1 MVAKLV
7 SVESFTVRAGLGDVD
22 SLDESVTTKA
32 QAAVEAATVHLISIV
47 RTEFDQTAQVNQYW
61 VDVGELPFQGD
72 FPKFFLSQGFVTTA
86 VSAMVVRTATQLSEV
101 AAATALDASF
111 FRLDSAKGTLLITGT
126 DRLPITTLAPV
137 SGDRYFAQIEY
148 TAGYTSVGDAFGTI
162 YENVPDWL
170 AEAAIILAQSIF
182 ATGKPCKD
190 DEKNASGCPCTIE
203 SLVSRYIR
211 FVPSALK
218 PLF

>member
-1 MVAKLV
+1 MVAKFV
-7 SVESFTVRAGLGDVD
+7 SVEAFTVRAGLGDAGD
-22 SLDESVTTKA
+22 LDESVTTKA
-32 QAAVEAATVHLISIV
+32 RAAIEAATVHLISFI
-47 RTEFDQTAQVNQYW
+47 RTDFDQVALTNQYY
-61 VDVGELPFQGD
+61 VDIGELPFQGD

-86 VSAMVVRTATQLSEV
+86 VSSMVVRTAGQLSEV

-126 DRLPITTLAPV
+126 DRLPISTLAPV

-148 TAGYTSVGDAFGTI
+148 TAGFTAANDAFGSL
-162 YENVPDWL
+162 YEDTPDWL
-170 AEAAIILAQSIF
+170 VEASVLLSQVIF
-182 ATGKPCKD
+182 DTGKPCRD
-190 DEKNASGCPCTIE
+190 DEKNAQGCPCFIE
-203 SLVSRYIR
+203 GLINRYIR

>member
-1 MVAKLV
+1 MVAKFV
-7 SVESFTVRAGLGDVD
+7 SVEDFTVRAGLGDAD
-22 SLDESVTTKA
+22 SLDESVTTKSK
-32 QAAVEAATVHLISIV
+32 AAIEAATIHLISII
-47 RTEFDQTAQVNQYW
+47 RTDFDQVSLSNQYY
-61 VDVGELPFQGD
+61 VDIGELPFQGE

-137 SGDRYFAQIEY
+137 SGDLYFAQIEY
-148 TAGYTSVGDAFGTI
+148 TAGFTAVADTFGTI
-162 YENVPDWL
+162 YENAPDWL
-170 AEAAIILAQSIF
+170 VEAAILLAQAIF

-190 DEKNASGCPCTIE
+190 GDKNAQGCPCSIE
-203 SLVSRYIR
+203 GLVNRYVR